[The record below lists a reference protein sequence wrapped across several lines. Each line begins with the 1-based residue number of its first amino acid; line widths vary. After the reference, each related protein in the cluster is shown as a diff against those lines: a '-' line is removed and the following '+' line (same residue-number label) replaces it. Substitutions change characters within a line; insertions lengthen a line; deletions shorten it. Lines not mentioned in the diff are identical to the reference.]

1 VVLDVL
7 GVRLGGGPVCGF
19 HLLFGREAVE
29 HFEEQRGEGRP
40 LLLLGEHV
48 QDQGVGDPVG
58 ALKKGAALVL
68 GRRGR
73 EEC

>member
-7 GVRLGGGPVCGF
+7 GVRLGGGTVGGF

-29 HFEEQRGEGRP
+29 DFEQKRGEGRP

-58 ALKKGAALVL
+58 ALKKGATLVL
-68 GRRGR
+68 WRRERGGG
-73 EEC
+73 